1 MDKFNIFLN
10 QICNCYDSMLILCD
24 FNLPKIPRD
33 SPCNPSGVSEES
45 FVDLLKDHFLTQT
58 NKLPMRENTVLDL
71 IISSNPQSVTTTEV
85 LSAQNVGIFTDHNIL
100 SFDLMATVKAPT
112 NIHIQSRLAGLRHA
126 LNAINLS
133 SQSTARAN
141 KLLGFVKRST
151 RHKQSTIVRRSVYL
165 TIVRP
170 HLGYTTQVWAPHITH
185 ALHYRMILFG

>member
-1 MDKFNIFLN
+1 
-10 QICNCYDSMLILCD
+10 MLILCD

-33 SPCNPSGVSEES
+33 SPCNSSGVSEER

-58 NKLPMRENTVLDL
+58 NKLPMRENNVLDL

-85 LSAQNVGIFTDHNIL
+85 LSAQNAGIFTDHNIL
-100 SFDLMATVKAPT
+100 SSDLMATVKAPT

-126 LNAINLS
+126 LNTINLS

-170 HLGYTTQVWAPHITH
+170 HLGYATQVWAPHITH